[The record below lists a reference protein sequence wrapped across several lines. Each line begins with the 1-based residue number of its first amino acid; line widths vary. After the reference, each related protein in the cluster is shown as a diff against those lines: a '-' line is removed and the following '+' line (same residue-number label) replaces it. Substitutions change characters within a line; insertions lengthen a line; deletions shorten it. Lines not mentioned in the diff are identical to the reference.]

1 MERKVLVAE
10 YADDVF
16 KATVNRD
23 DSEVSIQYRNELNN
37 EFLLAISDIK
47 LFADFVVALA
57 REEAAE

>member
-10 YADDVF
+10 YADDIF

-23 DSEVSIQYRNELNN
+23 DGVASIQYRNELNN

-57 REEAAE
+57 REEAVK